1 MISTL
6 CMQASDGM
14 RTTDMAAFLIR
25 IDCDTTVRIDADLH
39 AFAGVT
45 RYEAYQIA
53 LDHYNKNEDY

>member
-1 MISTL
+1 
-6 CMQASDGM
+6 
-14 RTTDMAAFLIR
+14 MAAFLIR

-53 LDHYNKNEDY
+53 LDHYNKNGDN